1 MEDCEETSLSVWHK
15 SVSFHI
21 KKVCEPSAYF
31 DEFFKQNFQRIFA
44 FESYRVLVHEKRT
57 PDLATSLSNGS
68 LCEWYIRNYVSFV
81 SVESPTESISK
92 STLDQRISFNNQ
104 LGVIGG
110 TLGICIGTSLLS
122 FAEIVLFLCI
132 VFKSLYQD
140 SKIAWKKIKSF
151 LRSTPSDVENQSQI
165 INFQTFHI

>member
-15 SVSFHI
+15 SVPFDI
-21 KKVCEPSAYF
+21 KKVCEPGAYF
-31 DEFFKQNFQRIFA
+31 DKFFKQNFHRIFA

-151 LRSTPSDVENQSQI
+151 HIS
-165 INFQTFHI
+165 NFKI

>member
-15 SVSFHI
+15 SVPFDI

-31 DEFFKQNFQRIFA
+31 DKFFKQNFQRIFA

-151 LRSTPSDVENQSQI
+151 QISKSEGVE
-165 INFQTFHI
+165 F

>member
-15 SVSFHI
+15 SVPFDI
-21 KKVCEPSAYF
+21 KKVCEPGAYF
-31 DEFFKQNFQRIFA
+31 DK
-44 FESYRVLVHEKRT
+44 S

-68 LCEWYIRNYVSFV
+68 VCEWYIRNYVSFV

-151 LRSTPSDVENQSQI
+151 HIS
-165 INFQTFHI
+165 NFKI